1 MLDARLRELNA
12 KDSTPYQLHD
22 NVMAYL
28 NVLSL
33 LPAHVVFC
41 HRDCPLAVF
50 GQANCLPNKPC
61 QQEIQHGFR
70 EERGFHPLR

>member
-33 LPAHVVFC
+33 L
-41 HRDCPLAVF
+41 HRDCSLAVF

-70 EERGFHPLR
+70 EERGFQPLR